1 MEQVWESICWDEEV
15 PEEEEKSGRGN
26 NCMVSQ
32 CLGYL
37 CQDEWNPDKQCDLH
51 VEDFE
56 EITVGI
62 TKSEKEKKKIE
73 KKIIELHDLAR

>member
-1 MEQVWESICWDEEV
+1 
-15 PEEEEKSGRGN
+15 
-26 NCMVSQ
+26 MVSQ

-62 TKSEKEKKKIE
+62 TKSEKEKNRME